1 MAGSGGGINWGL
13 LAKVF
18 LVVALI
24 VGGLVMWPGIQ
35 CTMRVMNGAELGGLS
50 EDTENWVY
58 GGRGSAE
65 SSDTGRVAGANSFI
79 GRFFGGIVPC
89 GRQALLRAQDWQP
102 PVAGGAFLGFILFSW
117 FNHLSWK
124 RGVVKAAREPA
135 RNTTRATA
143 AAGGKTSANPTVS
156 TTATASRTAAGTAVG
171 GTSNRT
177 AANTAVGA
185 PGNRTTS
192 GPAVGNTSSA
202 RTTSAQSAIG
212 SPTSSRSGGQTAQHR
227 TLPGDPVSTNL
238 GFDDAGASRRE
249 GSRVR
254 IPVDPLSSMAGPAPR
269 TAVKSGNQR
278 AVAFSFDDDWDDA
291 PLPEESAALTK
302 GGELSADVAG
312 AAPFSAPPA
321 ATPSLINAP
330 TLADVTDFGR
340 ASARMALSA
349 NLPAAD
355 GTNSPVRLQAFR
367 IPPMSRLGRDIQLA
381 IGLSRP
387 APDALPRMRIV
398 GVLHGKD
405 RARTPILDESI
416 ESMDGIDDLRRQGK
430 AIVRVPFRLIERSL
444 QRAFDSISGHLR
456 IEFTLSLDDDEQYAG
471 TELVDSMTIRL
482 ASASGGLW
490 GPGVVKLRS
499 PDGQML
505 RIGVGGSGAGM
516 LRLESIMPGAWQLE
530 LEDDLRIHAAEGPPT
545 RRVTLKSDAVDAVDA
560 GLPANTPGLRELM
573 VAAPVIVW
581 VRAGA
586 SGEGSFEHP
595 SGSIEDAFV
604 NADRQR
610 ARLGASYTPVEI
622 RIFPNGT
629 VPAERPGIV
638 DGARGQWLNWWSGQP
653 SDRRTLWTVAGSE
666 LPEIQT
672 PRWDTFARPL
682 HFESVDDLRIVNAE
696 YALLREKAALN
707 PELSEQLDTAYAQV
721 PMVTFFPPESTGEG
735 SRVRF
740 DHCRGVRLEGVQVMG
755 MRGMNALTLN
765 QCEEVV
771 VSRCWFERSAAGPSG
786 HGGGWSP
793 GRGVQIDAS
802 GTEHAPIEFSDCD
815 IGWNS
820 VVRRSVPVRGA
831 AMAAYNSHVVIA
843 RCYLHDNVATQ
854 DPPDVFGSGTGSLR
868 GDSSSHRAGNFI
880 ANA

>member
-35 CTMRVMNGAELGGLS
+35 CSMRVMNGAELGGLY
-50 EDTENWVY
+50 EDQENQVY
-58 GGRGSAE
+58 GGRGSDE
-65 SSDTGRVAGANSFI
+65 SSDTGRVASAGSFV

-89 GRQALLRAQDWQP
+89 GRQALLRAETWQP
-102 PVAGGAFLGFILFSW
+102 PVAGGAFLGFFLFSW

-124 RGVVKAAREPA
+124 RGVVKAAR
-135 RNTTRATA
+135 NSTTRAHA
-143 AAGGKTSANPTVS
+143 VAGGTTSANPTVS
-156 TTATASRTAAGTAVG
+156 TTATASRTAA
-171 GTSNRT
+171 
-177 AANTAVGA
+177 NTAVGSTA
-185 PGNRTTS
+185 NRTTANTTVTAAANRTTS
-192 GPAVGNTSSA
+192 AHSSIVA
-202 RTTSAQSAIG
+202 PTTRATSAESAIG
-212 SPTSSRSGGQTAQHR
+212 SPSSSRSGGPTAQHR
-227 TLPGDPVSTNL
+227 SLPGDPVGTNL
-238 GFDDAGASRRE
+238 GFDDGSASRRD

-254 IPVDPLSSMAGPAPR
+254 IPVDPLSSMGGPAPR
-269 TAVKSGNQR
+269 TPLKSGSQR
-278 AVAFSFDDDWDDA
+278 AVTFSFDDDWDDA
-291 PLPEESAALTK
+291 PLPEEALALPN
-302 GGELSADVAG
+302 GGPYSPDVAG
-312 AAPFSAPPA
+312 AAPFSNPRSA
-321 ATPSLINAP
+321 APSLVNAP
-330 TLADVTDFGR
+330 TMADVNDFGR
-340 ASARMALSA
+340 ASARVALSA

-355 GTNSPVRLQAFR
+355 VTNSPVSVRAFR

-416 ESMDGIDDLRRQGK
+416 ESLDGVDDLRRQGK

-456 IEFTLSLDDDEQYAG
+456 IEFTLSLDDDEHYAG

-499 PDGQML
+499 PDGQIL
-505 RIGVGGSGAGM
+505 RVGVGESGTGM
-516 LRLESIMPGAWQLE
+516 LRLESIMPGEWQLE
-530 LEDDLRIHAAEGPPT
+530 FEDDLRLHAADGPPT
-545 RRVTLKSDAVDAVDA
+545 RRVSLKSDAVDAVDA
-560 GLPANTPGLRELM
+560 GLPANAPGLRELM

-610 ARLGASYTPVEI
+610 ARLGVSYTPVEI

-638 DGARGQWLNWWSGQP
+638 DGVRGQWLKWWSGQP
-653 SDRRTLWTVAGSE
+653 SDRRTPWTVSGSD

-672 PRWDTFARPL
+672 PRGDTFARPL

-707 PELSEQLDTAYAQV
+707 QELREQLDMAYAQI
-721 PMVTFFPPESTGEG
+721 PIVTFFPPESTGDG
-735 SRVRF
+735 TRVRL
-740 DHCRGVRLEGVQVMG
+740 DHCRCVRLEGVQVIG

-765 QCEEVV
+765 HCEEVV
-771 VSRCWFERSAAGPSG
+771 VSRCWFERAAAGHAG

-831 AMAAYNSHVVIA
+831 AMAAYDSHVVIA
-843 RCYLHDNVATQ
+843 RCYLHDNAATQ
-854 DPPDVFGSGTGSLR
+854 EPPDVFGSGTGSLR
-868 GDSSSHRAGNFI
+868 GDSSSHRAGNYV
-880 ANA
+880 ADT